1 MAMAYLSE
9 PPSPAPSDNSI
20 SEGDGLSFEYYT
32 DDRGQFIR
40 RTKTPTA
47 TGTYNI
53 NTAVTTP
60 SPTTSTSNSP
70 GLGGGSTMKPGGLTR
85 GRSESAVVMPGSGS
99 SVGSTRPF
107 SRVASATVVST
118 SSSTANGGRFAY
130 GDATTTS
137 SSSSVRE
144 KENRHPRTAS
154 LRPSRQS
161 HLTTSAP
168 AVDYRTPASVRTTS
182 TLATSTRI
190 KYEDR
195 AATPDDPPP
204 PYVRPTSG
212 LGMNVSR
219 RLPGRDD
226 PAPNPY
232 SSSLIRTPSVTATL
246 PRRGAGPM
254 RVTMAEKMKQEE
266 EVRRE
271 DGTATQT

>member
-85 GRSESAVVMPGSGS
+85 GRSESAVVMSGSGS
-99 SVGSTRPF
+99 SVGCTRPF

-130 GDATTTS
+130 GDATTMTT
-137 SSSSVRE
+137 SSSVRE
-144 KENRHPRTAS
+144 KENRHP
-154 LRPSRQS
+154 L
-161 HLTTSAP
+161 
-168 AVDYRTPASVRTTS
+168 DYRTPASVRTASS
-182 TLATSTRI
+182 TLATRTCLKYLPQIRWRREPRSEARRATVTLRRHSTF
-190 KYEDR
+190 
-195 AATPDDPPP
+195 
-204 PYVRPTSG
+204 
-212 LGMNVSR
+212 
-219 RLPGRDD
+219 
-226 PAPNPY
+226 
-232 SSSLIRTPSVTATL
+232 
-246 PRRGAGPM
+246 
-254 RVTMAEKMKQEE
+254 
-266 EVRRE
+266 VRRVCS
-271 DGTATQT
+271 A